1 MDFGAVTFEED
12 NKITLQSGD
21 SPRSLRGMDALIQE
35 VIIELFSDPVGT
47 GGGSGFVT
55 ALQGTPLGSSDIGS
69 SLNARIRTAQ
79 ENIFGYQK
87 EARLSDDRRLRSL
100 TILAI
105 RENQNPGWEVDIRI
119 ENVSGE
125 VETRAIR

>member
-47 GGGSGFVT
+47 GGGSGFVA